1 MWLTEYPMSFW
12 LFMASGLS
20 FLALMFLE
28 ERMEDKQWPL

>member
-1 MWLTEYPMSFW
+1 MWLTEYPLSFG
-12 LFMASGLS
+12 LFAASSLS